1 MDIMS
6 YIKIKS
12 IIHVDDSATEYIRG
26 IVCRKNVA
34 HKRMRTDINKPK
46 IMLLLNAFEM
56 DNSDILPKF

>member
-6 YIKIKS
+6 YVKIKQ

-34 HKRMRTDINKPK
+34 HKKMRTDISKPK
-46 IMLLLNAFEM
+46 IMLLNAFEM